1 MSLVI
6 AFEGIDGSGKSTLAR
21 MLAQKINKEKVQFI
35 DKNSDRPIRKI
46 YRELMKNDEF
56 ISDALSLFLGLADYK
71 YTEERV
77 EDRSKEFIIYDRC
90 FLSTLVDVMSLGL
103 ISSEDMP
110 LYMGMFRMPDIIY
123 FIDADALQVLPEKK
137 DISLAEAGGKIS
149 SPAELV
155 DGFIEY
161 QNRNYQGYLSLFE
174 KYVETEVFRVR
185 RDSVESSLD
194 QIFCHFSSFIKNRFS
209 QEFED
214 ICQAEQD

>member
-90 FLSTLVDVMSLGL
+90 YQSTLGDVMSL
-103 ISSEDMP
+103 
-110 LYMGMFRMPDIIY
+110 
-123 FIDADALQVLPEKK
+123 
-137 DISLAEAGGKIS
+137 
-149 SPAELV
+149 
-155 DGFIEY
+155 
-161 QNRNYQGYLSLFE
+161 
-174 KYVETEVFRVR
+174 
-185 RDSVESSLD
+185 
-194 QIFCHFSSFIKNRFS
+194 
-209 QEFED
+209 
-214 ICQAEQD
+214 